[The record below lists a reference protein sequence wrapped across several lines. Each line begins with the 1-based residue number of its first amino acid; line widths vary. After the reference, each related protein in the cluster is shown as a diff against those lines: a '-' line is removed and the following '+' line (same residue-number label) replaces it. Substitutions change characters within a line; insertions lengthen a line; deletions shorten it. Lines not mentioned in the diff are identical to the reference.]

1 MNWGALFIA
10 LFLTAFI
17 YLIFPIVYLL
27 KKGKVSIKKGRKM
40 ALINSI
46 VCAVIF
52 IILAIVIASNNKNL
66 NMSGYSVAPAVTYYF
81 IAKFILTDKNI
92 NEKNDF
98 ISNNNQNKQST
109 DKGEKWQ
116 TLTLRKKT
124 KD

>member
-27 KKGKVSIKKGRKM
+27 KKGKVSVKKGRKM

-46 VCAVIF
+46 VCAVVF
-52 IILAIVIASNNKNL
+52 LIIAVIIASNDKSMD
-66 NMSGYSVAPAVTYYF
+66 MSGYSLIPAVTYYF

-109 DKGEKWQ
+109 DKEEKANDESK
-116 TLTLRKKT
+116 L
-124 KD
+124 